1 MLFIKEGKIL
11 ERADIENIIPH
22 RKPFLLIDKVIEIIP
37 GKRVVAIKKVR
48 EDEYYFKGHF
58 PGNPIV
64 PGVLIVESMAQAGA
78 VAILSLPENKNKIAL
93 FGGIDKVRFKKIVR
107 PGNELRLDV
116 EIIALKANFGK
127 GRGKAYVNNEL
138 VCTAEIIFFLSEKE
152 KV

>member
-1 MLFIKEGKIL
+1 MLEK
-11 ERADIENIIPH
+11 ADIENIIPH

-37 GKRVVAIKKVR
+37 GKRIIAIKKVR

-58 PGNPIV
+58 PGNPIM

-78 VAILSLPENKNKIAL
+78 VGVMSLPENKNKIAL
-93 FGGIDKVRFKKIVR
+93 FGGIDKVRFKKIVK
-107 PGNELRLDV
+107 PGDELRLDV
-116 EIIALKANFGK
+116 EIVTLKANFGK
-127 GRGKAYVNNEL
+127 GRGKAYVDNEL

>member
-1 MLFIKEGKIL
+1 M
-11 ERADIENIIPH
+11 
-22 RKPFLLIDKVIEIIP
+22 IDKVIEIIP
-37 GKRVVAIKKVR
+37 GKRIIAIKKVR

-58 PGNPIV
+58 PGNPIM

-78 VAILSLPENKNKIAL
+78 VGVMSLPENKNKIAL
-93 FGGIDKVRFKKIVR
+93 FGGIDKVRFKKIVK
-107 PGNELRLDV
+107 PGDELRLDV

-127 GRGKAYVNNEL
+127 GRGKAYVDDKL

>member
-1 MLFIKEGKIL
+1 MLEK
-11 ERADIENIIPH
+11 ADIENIIPH

-37 GKRVVAIKKVR
+37 GKRIIAIKKVR

-58 PGNPIV
+58 PRNPIM

-78 VAILSLPENKNKIAL
+78 VGVMSLPENKNKIAL
-93 FGGIDKVRFKKIVR
+93 LGGIDKVRFKKIVR
-107 PGNELRLDV
+107 PGDELRLDV

-127 GRGKAYVNNEL
+127 GKGKAFVNNEL
-138 VCTAEIIFFLSEKE
+138 ACSGEIIFFLSEKE

>member
-1 MLFIKEGKIL
+1 M
-11 ERADIENIIPH
+11 
-22 RKPFLLIDKVIEIIP
+22 IDKVIEIIP
-37 GKRVVAIKKVR
+37 GKRIIAIKKVR

-58 PGNPIV
+58 PGNPIM

-78 VAILSLPENKNKIAL
+78 VGVMSLPENKNKIAL

-107 PGNELRLDV
+107 PGDELRLDV
-116 EIIALKANFGK
+116 EIVTLKANFGK
-127 GRGKAYVNNEL
+127 GRGKAYVDNEL